1 MPNYT
6 ERDIII
12 DLIDSMFGG
21 LEPKVPDDVVY
32 NYLQNRIVY
41 LDKKADKAKDYLKR
55 ERKSRGP
62 DPVLDW
68 IFDVLTTRFQYTSD
82 IAAMVAVRHPEVSVN
97 MVVNRLAAL
106 EKDGIVEKAFIYP
119 PKKEG
124 IKNRKVSSYRLIPLT
139 R

>member
-1 MPNYT
+1 
-6 ERDIII
+6 
-12 DLIDSMFGG
+12 MFGG

>member
-12 DLIDSMFGG
+12 DLIDSMYGG
-21 LEPKVPDDVVY
+21 QDPKVPDDVVY
-32 NYLQNRIVY
+32 TYLQNRIAY
-41 LDKKADKAKDYLKR
+41 LDKKADKAKDWLDR
-55 ERKSRGP
+55 ERKQRGP
-62 DPVLDW
+62 DPVIDW
-68 IFDVLTTRFQYTSD
+68 VFDTLTPRFQYTSD
-82 IAAMVAVRHPEVSVN
+82 IAAAVALRHPEVSVN

-106 EKDGIVEKAFIYP
+106 EKDGIIEKAFIYP
-119 PKKEG
+119 PKREG